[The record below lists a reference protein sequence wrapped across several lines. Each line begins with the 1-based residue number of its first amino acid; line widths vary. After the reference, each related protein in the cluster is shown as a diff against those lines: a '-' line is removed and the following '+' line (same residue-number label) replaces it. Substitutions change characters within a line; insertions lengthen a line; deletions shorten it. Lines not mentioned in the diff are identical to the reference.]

1 MVMVMEMEMEMEA
14 ETAVEKTETVMDRT
28 GRAEKVTREL
38 LF

>member
-1 MVMVMEMEMEMEA
+1 MVMAMEA
-14 ETAVEKTETVMDRT
+14 ETAVEKTEMVMDRT